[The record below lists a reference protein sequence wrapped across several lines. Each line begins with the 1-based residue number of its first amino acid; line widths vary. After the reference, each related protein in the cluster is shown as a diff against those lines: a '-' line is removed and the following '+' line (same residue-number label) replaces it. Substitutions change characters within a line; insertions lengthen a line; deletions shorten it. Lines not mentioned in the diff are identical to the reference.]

1 MNKTN
6 SITKKALP
14 HTHRSRLKTVHH
26 SAAWMIV
33 AAWAV
38 VGVLTGVF
46 LINRGRISQFGSQ
59 ASEGKATFLV
69 TNVRYDA
76 VGTTP
81 YKAPPG
87 LKFAIVTVTIKN
99 SSPEIFD
106 FAPVLQTQ
114 VIDEK
119 GQSWPMAPAM
129 MDKPIQAGPFP
140 TNAQRTGTLSYLIP
154 SDAQKVTLKFDPM
167 LANGLSSQFILGQ

>member
-1 MNKTN
+1 MQT
-6 SITKKALP
+6 SKKSMS
-14 HTHRSRLKTVHH
+14 HTSSSKFASVHH
-26 SAAWMIV
+26 SAAWLIV

-46 LINRGRISQFGSQ
+46 LINRGSLSQLGSK
-59 ASEGKATFLV
+59 ANEGKATFEV
-69 TNVRYDA
+69 TNVRYDS
-76 VGTTP
+76 VGMTP

-99 SSPEIFD
+99 ASPEIFD

-114 VIDEK
+114 IVDAK
-119 GQSWPMAPAM
+119 GESWPMSPAM

-140 TNAQRTGTLSYLIP
+140 TNAQRSGTLSYLIP
-154 SDAQKVTLKFDPM
+154 TDASAVTLKFDP
-167 LANGLSSQFILGQ
+167 LTANGQSSQFVLNQ